1 MDTRPASQPCG
12 LLFGADPDPT
22 QHPRPSPG
30 ASGLPTAATGRQ
42 QRTVGPGA
50 AGPRVGARW
59 EVAWQAFPA
68 SSVQAR
74 GGPWWAAVGNAAL
87 YPAFG
92 AWDGGPGFSSVAP
105 QDAAQSEG
113 QQPSPCRAPCA
124 PARPPGGPPAGGTG
138 AARGLGTLPRP
149 AAHLRRVWLP
159 CLGGGAGRPGSGP
172 VAGPSDPAGVPGAGT
187 GAGRAEAGW
196 AGCLQSWPCV
206 HPARCAAPAPAG
218 QGAHPLPGVCPV
230 ALSVCYKAGPGADTG
245 EEGKGPGG
253 ACGAGRGPAGLADA
267 WPFRGDGGGA
277 GEPGGGRPAREA
289 EAPAAAPGAVPVAA
303 AGVAARHPH
312 QVAGGLA
319 GGRAGGRP
327 RALTAALSCRGKCS
341 VTLLNETESLKSYL
355 EREVRRPRAGR
366 RVSPPRPR
374 EQGLPPAPPRGRV
387 HLRMLVSEGGRS
399 RDRRGARG
407 TSPSPPHTHT
417 LSPARGTA

>member
-1 MDTRPASQPCG
+1 M
-12 LLFGADPDPT
+12 
-22 QHPRPSPG
+22 
-30 ASGLPTAATGRQ
+30 
-42 QRTVGPGA
+42 GPGA

-159 CLGGGAGRPGSGP
+159 CLRGGAGRPGSGP

-312 QVAGGLA
+312 QVAGG
-319 GGRAGGRP
+319 
-327 RALTAALSCRGKCS
+327 
-341 VTLLNETESLKSYL
+341 
-355 EREVRRPRAGR
+355 RAGR
-366 RVSPPRPR
+366 RVGGRAAPCPDGRALLQREVQRHSAQRDRVAQVLLGAGGEAATGGQARLPTPAPRAGAAARSPTGPRP
-374 EQGLPPAPPRGRV
+374 PPDAR
-387 HLRMLVSEGGRS
+387 LGGREVPGPARS
-399 RDRRGARG
+399 PRDL
-407 TSPSPPHTHT
+407 PEPPPHTHVVACQGHCLVSAT
-417 LSPARGTA
+417 TPSCDTAQLS